1 MTSGNSGSTRCEMN
15 VTPLVDV
22 ALVLLIIFMVVSPL
36 MTGSFYVNIPR
47 GAESPVEIA
56 PPGQIVIQQKA
67 DGTLTINHQEIKLN
81 RLSIRLNEILK
92 GRTDRTVFFTG
103 ADDLNYGVAVSTMDL
118 LRSAGA
124 NIGIITSEIQ

>member
-1 MTSGNSGSTRCEMN
+1 MN

-47 GAESPVEIA
+47 EEESPVDIA
-56 PPGQIVIQQKA
+56 PPSQIVIQQKV

-81 RLSIRLNEILK
+81 QLSIRLNEILI

-124 NIGIITSEIQ
+124 NIGIITGEIQ

>member
-1 MTSGNSGSTRCEMN
+1 MTAGNSGTARCEMN

-36 MTGSFYVNIPR
+36 IQSTFYVNIPPEAH
-47 GAESPVEIA
+47 GPTVVPSTS
-56 PPGQIVIQQKA
+56 QIVIQQKA
-67 DGTLTINHQEIKLN
+67 DGTLLMNQQEMALN
-81 RLSIRLNEILK
+81 QLSFRLQELLK

-124 NIGIITSEIQ
+124 NLGIITGEIQ

>member
-1 MTSGNSGSTRCEMN
+1 MTAGNSGTARCEMN

-36 MTGSFYVNIPR
+36 LQSTFYVNIPP
-47 GAESPVEIA
+47 ESDVRVLV
-56 PPGQIVIQQKA
+56 PPPSQIVIQQKA
-67 DGTLTINHQEIKLN
+67 DGTLLMNQQEMALN
-81 RLSIRLNEILK
+81 QLSFRLRELLQ

-103 ADDLNYGVAVSTMDL
+103 ADELNYGVAISTMDL

-124 NIGIITSEIQ
+124 NIGIITGEIQ